1 MKAKNIFILLFLF
14 QHSLFAQD
22 KPGSLP
28 SEPDQIP
35 VKSRV
40 FVLTDISNEPDDE
53 ESMVRFLVYANQFDV
68 EGLVATTSMYLKNE
82 TREDLIRRQIA
93 AYGEVRKNLSIHE
106 PGFPEKEQL
115 LEVTASG
122 QPGFGMSAVGKGKAT
137 AGSRLLE
144 KALTKQDGRPLWV
157 CAWGG
162 VNTLA
167 QALSD
172 LKDSNS
178 EAAFSKITSRIRLYA
193 ITDQDDA
200 GVWLRKE
207 FPALFYIVSP
217 AIDHHE
223 YYKGTWTGIS
233 GDKRYGNAPY
243 YKFELVENA
252 WLKKH
257 VIKNHGPLGAL
268 YPPHLYIMEGD
279 TPSFLGLIN
288 NGLGWAASPSYGGWG
303 GRYSL
308 YRSYAETRPIWTNN
322 EHSRDKVTLENGRI
336 EISDPATIWRW
347 REHYQNDFAARMDWC
362 VTGVFSKANHNPVA
376 VLNKDQSKE
385 VIRITAKS
393 GETVTLSA
401 DGSKDPDN
409 NKIDMNWLVYK
420 EAGTYDGEI
429 NLSSTSGKTVT
440 FTAPQVKKPASIH
453 IVLQLKDDGV
463 PSLVSYRRAV
473 IQVAP

>member
-1 MKAKNIFILLFLF
+1 
-14 QHSLFAQD
+14 
-22 KPGSLP
+22 
-28 SEPDQIP
+28 
-35 VKSRV
+35 
-40 FVLTDISNEPDDE
+40 
-53 ESMVRFLVYANQFDV
+53 MVRFLVYANQFDV

-82 TREDLIRRQIA
+82 TREDLIRKQIE
-93 AYGEVRKNLSIHE
+93 AYGACRKNLAIHE

-115 LEVTASG
+115 LAVTASG
-122 QPGFGMSAVGKGKAT
+122 QPGFGISAVGKGKAT

-144 KALTKQDGRPLWV
+144 KALMKQDNRPLWV

-172 LKDSNS
+172 LKDNSS
-178 EAAFSKITSRIRLYA
+178 EAVFSHIISRVRLYA

-207 FPALFYIVSP
+207 FPNLFYIVSP
-217 AIDHHE
+217 AIDHYE

-233 GDKRYGNAPY
+233 GGKHYKNGPL
-243 YKFELVENA
+243 YKFEMVENA

-257 VIKNHGPLGAL
+257 VIDNHGPLGAL
-268 YPPHLYIMEGD
+268 YPQHLYIMEGD

-322 EHSRDKVTLENGRI
+322 ERSRDQVTLENGRI

-362 VTGVFSKANHNPVA
+362 VTSDFTKANHNPVA

-385 VIRITAKS
+385 VIRINARP

-409 NKIDMNWLVYK
+409 NKMEISWLVYK

-429 NLSSTSGKTVT
+429 KLSSVVGKEVT
-440 FTAPQVKKPASIH
+440 FIAPQVKKLASIH
-453 IVLQLKDDGV
+453 IILQVTDNGV
-463 PSLVSYRRAV
+463 PGLVSYRRAV
-473 IQVAP
+473 IMVTP